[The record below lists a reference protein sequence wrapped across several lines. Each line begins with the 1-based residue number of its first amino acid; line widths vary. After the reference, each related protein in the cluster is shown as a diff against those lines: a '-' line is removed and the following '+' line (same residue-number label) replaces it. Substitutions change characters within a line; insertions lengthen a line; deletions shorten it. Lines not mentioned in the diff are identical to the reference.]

1 MATIKISGHWFPAGA
16 SKRAHATLD
25 LQGAAFT
32 LHIAAPDVA
41 AADVATPPRTI
52 EGRITDL
59 DISARIGNIP
69 RVITFADRSVFETDA
84 NDELDRWLR
93 RATSRSPS
101 LAHALESKWR
111 WAVAGVLVTVLFA
124 FAGVRWVLPWS
135 ADRIAEWLPPPVV
148 AAVSSGTL
156 SVMDELFLDPSE
168 LSARRRQQLTRRF
181 SMLAPAANDAANYTL
196 HFRQFGVAN
205 AFALPSGEVV
215 LSDQLV
221 ELADD
226 LAELDA
232 IMLHEIGHVVHLHG
246 LKAAVRASFIALAFA
261 LVAGDP
267 SGANE
272 LVSSLPV
279 VLLQSHYS
287 RAHESEADEYAFR
300 RMLDLGIDPA
310 HFAAIMTRI
319 ASADDADGA
328 DGGGESHG
336 ESVLD
341 YLSTHPPTPERIE
354 RAIDYSEQFKR
365 VVK

>member
-1 MATIKISGHWFPAGA
+1 MALIKINGHWFPAGA
-16 SKRAHATLD
+16 SKRVHATLD

-52 EGRITDL
+52 EGRVTDL

-111 WAVAGVLVTVLFA
+111 WAVAGVLVTVLFV

-135 ADRIAEWLPPPVV
+135 ADRIAERLPPPVV

-168 LSARRRQQLTRRF
+168 LSARRRQQLTQRF
-181 SMLAPAANDAANYTL
+181 STLAPAATTGDAANYTL
-196 HFRQFGVAN
+196 HFRQFGAAN

-272 LVSSLPV
+272 LVASLPV

-319 ASADDADGA
+319 GSVDDADAEGA
-328 DGGGESHG
+328 SHD

-341 YLSTHPPTPERIE
+341 YLSTHPPTPERIA

-365 VVK
+365 AVK